1 MEGRFVTLFNALPA
15 AGFRSPFTKYLV
27 YYDGPVAEADL
38 CGQGA
43 SDATGFGLAA
53 MYVQACS
60 GAPVSVVAAHELL
73 HTLGAVPRGAP
84 NRCPDPNGAHTC
96 DSMADLMHPF
106 LDTSP
111 LDAKLL
117 DPGRDDYYGHSG
129 TFTDSQDSPWL
140 VQLDRQQPFTT
151 TISGSRWSDGRRA
164 RPRLR
169 ADLHDH
175 VERVDASHPESCSPS
190 RVEARSLGRRVHR
203 RLDLRCHGR
212 PPASRCRR
220 SSLLSVFRLSVAV
233 SGRGAVRSS
242 RAGITCRPRCS
253 AAFPSFAP
261 VGLDRDAGEGLAV
274 PLLERRVPRNET
286 HVHGPDDCCDERS
299 SCLFTRVVPRLT
311 SSRRSGSVL
320 RVEAKHDVLVVGA
333 GCAGMRAA
341 IEAFDAGADVAM
353 ISKIHPVRSHSGA
366 AEGGINAALGNAS
379 EDDPEKHAFDT
390 VKGSDYLGDQDAIE
404 ILCQEAP
411 DDVYQLEHWGA
422 VFSRTPDGRIAQRP
436 FGAAGEPR
444 TAYAADITGHVLIH
458 VLYEQVMKRDIK
470 TYEEFFAWKL
480 VIDED
485 RCQGVI
491 SWDLLDGGLKSIGAK
506 TVILATGG
514 AGRLYT
520 GTTNAYA
527 CTGDGMTMALRAGV
541 ALKDMEMMQ
550 FHPTTLAPTGVLITE
565 GCRGEGAYLLNAQSE
580 RFLIRYA
587 PNAMELASRDVISR
601 AEQTEIDEGRGIDGN
616 VMLDLRH
623 LGAERILERL
633 HGTRE
638 LSMTFAGV
646 DPIFEPIPVRPGA
659 HYHMGGVDTDVWG
672 RTSLEGLYAAGEV
685 ACVSVHGANRLG
697 GNALMET
704 ITYGKRAG
712 AHAADWA
719 LSNTTIT
726 VPPSVEEDA
735 ERELKTLLDRTDGER
750 PWQIR
755 DELAE
760 TMHVNFGVF
769 RREEQMLAQG
779 DLVQKL
785 RERYER
791 VVVED
796 KGDVFNTDLTQALE
810 LGFLLELAECMIVS
824 GLARKE
830 SRGAHARPYDYPD
843 RDDES
848 YLKHTL
854 VTWEDDAPKLD
865 WKPVTMTKWE
875 PEERKY

>member
-1 MEGRFVTLFNALPA
+1 
-15 AGFRSPFTKYLV
+15 
-27 YYDGPVAEADL
+27 
-38 CGQGA
+38 
-43 SDATGFGLAA
+43 
-53 MYVQACS
+53 
-60 GAPVSVVAAHELL
+60 
-73 HTLGAVPRGAP
+73 
-84 NRCPDPNGAHTC
+84 
-96 DSMADLMHPF
+96 
-106 LDTSP
+106 
-111 LDAKLL
+111 
-117 DPGRDDYYGHSG
+117 
-129 TFTDSQDSPWL
+129 
-140 VQLDRQQPFTT
+140 
-151 TISGSRWSDGRRA
+151 
-164 RPRLR
+164 
-169 ADLHDH
+169 
-175 VERVDASHPESCSPS
+175 
-190 RVEARSLGRRVHR
+190 
-203 RLDLRCHGR
+203 
-212 PPASRCRR
+212 
-220 SSLLSVFRLSVAV
+220 
-233 SGRGAVRSS
+233 
-242 RAGITCRPRCS
+242 
-253 AAFPSFAP
+253 
-261 VGLDRDAGEGLAV
+261 
-274 PLLERRVPRNET
+274 
-286 HVHGPDDCCDERS
+286 
-299 SCLFTRVVPRLT
+299 
-311 SSRRSGSVL
+311 
-320 RVEAKHDVLVVGA
+320 VEAKHDVVVVGA

-353 ISKIHPVRSHSGA
+353 LSKIHPVRSHSGA

-404 ILCQEAP
+404 ILCEEAP

-458 VLYEQVMKRDIK
+458 VLYEQVLKRDIP

-480 VIDED
+480 VVDD
-485 RCQGVI
+485 GRCQGVI
-491 SWDLLDGGLKSIGAK
+491 AWDLINGGLKSIGAK

-527 CTGDGMTMALRAGV
+527 CTGDGMALALRVGV
-541 ALKDMEMMQ
+541 PLKDMEMMQ

-565 GCRGEGAYLLNAQSE
+565 GCRGEGAYLLNSQAE
-580 RFLIRYA
+580 RFLVRYA

-601 AEQTEIDEGRGIDGN
+601 AEQTEIDEGRGLDGN
-616 VMLDLRH
+616 VLLDLRH
-623 LGAERILERL
+623 LGAEKIVERL

-646 DPIFEPIPVRPGA
+646 DPIYEPIPVRPGA

-704 ITYGKRAG
+704 ITYGKRVG
-712 AHAADWA
+712 RHASDWA
-719 LSNTTIT
+719 LTHTTVA
-726 VPPSVEEDA
+726 VPPSVEADA
-735 ERELKTLLDRTDGER
+735 ERELAELLDRTEGER

-755 DELAE
+755 DELAQ
-760 TMHVNFGVF
+760 TMHENFGVF
-769 RREEQMLAQG
+769 RREDQMLEQG
-779 DLVQKL
+779 SIVRSL

-830 SRGAHARPYDYPD
+830 SRGAHARPYDYPG
-843 RDDES
+843 RDDENF
-848 YLKHTL
+848 LRHTM
-854 VTWEDDAPKLD
+854 VTWEDGAPMLD
-865 WKPVTMTKWE
+865 WKPVTMTKWQ